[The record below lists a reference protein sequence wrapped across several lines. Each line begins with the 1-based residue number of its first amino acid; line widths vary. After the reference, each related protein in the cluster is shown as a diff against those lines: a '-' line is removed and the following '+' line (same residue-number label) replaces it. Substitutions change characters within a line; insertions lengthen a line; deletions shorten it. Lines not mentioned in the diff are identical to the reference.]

1 MCSLEKI
8 STEQRQIKIAF
19 YGYAT
24 LKETFT
30 NLYQEQLVPSVIN
43 NSEL

>member
-1 MCSLEKI
+1 MWSREKV
-8 STEQRQIKIAF
+8 SAAQRHIKIGF

-24 LKETFT
+24 PKETFT